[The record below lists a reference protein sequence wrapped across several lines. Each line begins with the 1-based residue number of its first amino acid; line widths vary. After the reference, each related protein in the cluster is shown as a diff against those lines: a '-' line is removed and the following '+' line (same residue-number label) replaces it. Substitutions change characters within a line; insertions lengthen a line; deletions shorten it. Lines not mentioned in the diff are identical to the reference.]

1 MRICG
6 SASPRRSMA
15 ARPPPTTSGRPL
27 SPTAAQRALRK
38 PQGWAP
44 RGLKPEPRHGFKPTP
59 SKSSERERA
68 SDARSK
74 ARPRHGTGAPLH
86 LPRNKCRSQPGV
98 LLRRRY
104 VRARPASTE
113 RPPGCGRAG
122 EPRRRP
128 SVTAPQVRPPPA
140 GLVPREG
147 REGHCAPP
155 ASLSP
160 AARTLRPPLPRG
172 AAQPR
177 PPAALFTSSGR
188 GSSAEQRGQQQQAA
202 GGERHGSAERW
213 GAARSPGCGEA
224 AAPPLVRAPLCV
236 RRAEGSARPRGGG
249 GRGGRRSAALPRSA
263 RLFSPP
269 LPSRPPSLLRGAPR
283 AAPKMAAAPP
293 PRRAPL
299 PSGGSEPTA
308 RAGGA
313 GEAMWGR
320 GRGGRSP
327 AGRDGDAG
335 AAAGRG
341 SRRWVFCAAEEAAGC
356 PQPSWARTVE
366 KSTAAARV
374 KAPMEPFKYAVSALL
389 APKK

>member
-249 GRGGRRSAALPRSA
+249 GGGRGGRRSAALPRSA
-263 RLFSPP
+263 RLFSPLLPSPPARPRCCAAPRERHLKWRP
-269 LPSRPPSLLRGAPR
+269 LPPPAPR
-283 AAPKMAAAPP
+283 AVTKRRERTNGAGGGRGRSHVRAGEGREE
-293 PRRAPL
+293 PRRA
-299 PSGGSEPTA
+299 
-308 RAGGA
+308 RR
-313 GEAMWGR
+313 GR
-320 GRGGRSP
+320 GRSCGAR
-327 AGRDGDAG
+327 G
-335 AAAGRG
+335 AAMGFLRSWG
-341 SRRWVFCAAEEAAGC
+341 GGWLSAAELSTDCREEHRCG
-356 PQPSWARTVE
+356 
-366 KSTAAARV
+366 KS
-374 KAPMEPFKYAVSALL
+374 
-389 APKK
+389 